1 MSELEIEVGK
11 IFTKY
16 LEEVIE
22 YSDVIVGIED
32 KIYNVDESIERNYD
46 YAIQHAD
53 DINSNLSCDIEEL
66 KSEIGN
72 LKDMIEDLKEE
83 VPNNEQN

>member
-22 YSDVIVGIED
+22 YSDVIVGMDNRISTAE
-32 KIYNVDESIERNYD
+32 VDIERNYD
-46 YAIQHAD
+46 YTIQHAD
-53 DINSNLSCDIEEL
+53 DINSNLSCEIEEL
-66 KSEIGN
+66 KSEIEN
-72 LKDMIEDLKEE
+72 LRDMIEDLREG
-83 VPNNEQN
+83 

>member
-32 KIYNVDESIERNYD
+32 KIYSAEADIERNYD
-46 YAIQHAD
+46 YTIQHAD
-53 DINSNLSCDIEEL
+53 DINSNLSCEIEEL
-66 KSEIGN
+66 KSEIEN
-72 LKDMIEDLKEE
+72 LRDMIEDLREG
-83 VPNNEQN
+83 